1 MANFNAQAFI
11 NALSEEAKEKVKDC
25 KTPEELQALADAD
38 GIDLSAFAENA
49 EEDVELSL
57 EDLEGVGGGKG
68 LAPVALAAVM
78 AFSAL
83 TASTLTGCGSVGTSS
98 VTPSAYTQVL
108 DANDVDVKNDSI
120 TDSKKV
126 PEKTVDNKSDEKTTE
141 AAVAKTDE
149 KKEKTTNETEKS
161 TNNIGI
167 DETTAINAVY
177 EEIGYGST
185 IISCTPGKTADG
197 NSCWVI
203 VANPANTSLTVTY
216 YCGYQF
222 CYSLD
227 NPNNADTIGIDRDTA
242 INNVK
247 YQLGYDAE
255 IISCTKGY
263 SAGDGFNCWIIVAKP
278 ANSTK
283 TYTYYSGYQFC
294 YSYERMDEMSDTN
307 AIADSNGFFSE
318 SDAIRI
324 VREQVGS
331 GANIISCTKGTDP
344 NGTNCWVV
352 VVEPVTNG
360 NGPERVT
367 YYTGYGFCYK
377 AADSQQSDGQNPM
390 MNFIG
395 NYTNGR
401 AMMNV
406 SCIGRDQAAV
416 TITWAGS
423 ALDSATWT
431 MSGPVQ
437 VSNEGISFSYS
448 NCTKEVV
455 SYAEDGTLIS
465 DTVEYQGGS
474 GSIDFLTSDNNAYWY
489 DSQENASNGESFWYF
504 NE

>member
-1 MANFNAQAFI
+1 MANFNTKAFMDSI
-11 NALSEEAKEKVKDC
+11 SAEMQEKVKAC
-25 KTPEELQALADAD
+25 KTPEELQALTDANN
-38 GIDLSAFAENA
+38 IDLNAFAVNV

-68 LAPVALAAVM
+68 IAPVALAAVM

-83 TASTLTGCGSVGTSS
+83 TAATLTGCGTVGTSS
-98 VTPSAYTQVL
+98 STSTSYT
-108 DANDVDVKNDSI
+108 N
-120 TDSKKV
+120 
-126 PEKTVDNKSDEKTTE
+126 TTE
-141 AAVAKTDE
+141 ATSTGAGKDNAAKIEGTSQ
-149 KKEKTTNETEKS
+149 N
-161 TNNIGI
+161 TNNIQSASKAA
-167 DETTAINAVY
+167 EKQVQAVKLENNGSSAAENSY
-177 EEIGYGST
+177 NNIGV
-185 IISCTPGKTADG
+185 D
-197 NSCWVI
+197 
-203 VANPANTSLTVTY
+203 
-216 YCGYQF
+216 QE
-222 CYSLD
+222 
-227 NPNNADTIGIDRDTA
+227 TA

-247 YQLGYDAE
+247 EQIGSDAA

-263 SAGDGFNCWIIVAKP
+263 SAGEGFNCWIIVAKP

-377 AADSQQSDGQNPM
+377 AADGQNPM

-406 SCIGRDQAAV
+406 SCIGRDQASIR
-416 TITWAGS
+416 ITWSGS
-423 ALDSATWT
+423 AADSAVWT
-431 MSGPVQ
+431 MSGTVQ
-437 VSNEGISFSYS
+437 ITDEGVSVSYN
-448 NCTKEVV
+448 NCTKEAFK
-455 SYAEDGTLIS
+455 YAADGTIIS
-465 DTVEYQGGS
+465 DTVEYQCGS
-474 GSIDFLTSDNNAYWY
+474 GSISFLSADNNAYWY
-489 DSQENASNGESFWYF
+489 DAQENASGGVAFWYS
-504 NE
+504 NN

>member
-1 MANFNAQAFI
+1 MANFNTKAFMDSI
-11 NALSEEAKEKVKDC
+11 SAEMQEKVKAC
-25 KTPEELQALADAD
+25 KTPEELQALTDANN
-38 GIDLSAFAENA
+38 IDLNAFAVNV

-68 LAPVALAAVM
+68 IAPVALAAVM

-83 TASTLTGCGSVGTSS
+83 TAATLTGCGTVGTSS
-98 VTPSAYTQVL
+98 STSTSYT
-108 DANDVDVKNDSI
+108 N
-120 TDSKKV
+120 
-126 PEKTVDNKSDEKTTE
+126 TTE
-141 AAVAKTDE
+141 ATSTGAGKDNAAKIEGTSQ
-149 KKEKTTNETEKS
+149 N
-161 TNNIGI
+161 TNNIQSASKAAEKQVQAVKLENNGSSAAENSYNNI
-167 DETTAINAVY
+167 GVDQETAINAVY

-185 IISCTPGKTADG
+185 IISCTKGTSPEGF
-197 NSCWVI
+197 NCWI
-203 VANPANTSLTVTY
+203 VVATPANTSLTVTY
-216 YCGYQF
+216 YSGYQF
-222 CYSLD
+222 CYSVD

-263 SAGDGFNCWIIVAKP
+263 SAGEGFNCWIIVAKP

-416 TITWAGS
+416 TITWGGS
-423 ALDSATWT
+423 ALNSATWT

>member
-1 MANFNAQAFI
+1 MANFNTKAFMDSI
-11 NALSEEAKEKVKDC
+11 SAEMQEKVKAC
-25 KTPEELQALADAD
+25 KTPEELQALTDANN
-38 GIDLSAFAENA
+38 IDLSAFAENA

-68 LAPVALAAVM
+68 IAPVALAAVM

-83 TASTLTGCGSVGTSS
+83 TAATLTGCGTVGTSS
-98 VTPSAYTQVL
+98 STSTSYT
-108 DANDVDVKNDSI
+108 N
-120 TDSKKV
+120 
-126 PEKTVDNKSDEKTTE
+126 TTE
-141 AAVAKTDE
+141 ATSTGAGKDNAAKIEGTSQ
-149 KKEKTTNETEKS
+149 N
-161 TNNIGI
+161 TNNIQSASKAA
-167 DETTAINAVY
+167 EKQVQAV
-177 EEIGYGST
+177 
-185 IISCTPGKTADG
+185 IISCTKGTSPEGF
-197 NSCWVI
+197 NCWI
-203 VANPANTSLTVTY
+203 VVATPANTSLTVTY
-216 YCGYQF
+216 YSGYQF
-222 CYSLD
+222 CYSVD

-263 SAGDGFNCWIIVAKP
+263 SAGEGFNCWIIVAKP

-307 AIADSNGFFSE
+307 AIADSNSFFSE

-367 YYTGYGFCYK
+367 YYTDYGFCYK
-377 AADSQQSDGQNPM
+377 AADGQNPM

-406 SCIGRDQAAV
+406 SCIGKDQASIR
-416 TITWAGS
+416 ITWSGS
-423 ALDSATWT
+423 AADSAVWT
-431 MSGPVQ
+431 MSGTVQ
-437 VSNEGISFSYS
+437 ITDEGVSVSYN
-448 NCTKEVV
+448 NCTKEAFK
-455 SYAEDGTLIS
+455 YAADGTIIS
-465 DTVEYQGGS
+465 DTVEYQCGS
-474 GSIDFLTSDNNAYWY
+474 GSISFLSADNNAYWY
-489 DSQENASNGESFWYF
+489 DAQENASGGVAFWYS
-504 NE
+504 NN